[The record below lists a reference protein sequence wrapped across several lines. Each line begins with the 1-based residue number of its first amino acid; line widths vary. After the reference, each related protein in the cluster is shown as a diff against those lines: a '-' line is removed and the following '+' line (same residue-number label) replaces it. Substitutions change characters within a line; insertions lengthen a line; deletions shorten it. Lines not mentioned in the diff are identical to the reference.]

1 MRFALVTDVHFGPA
15 AYFEGRLRKLSHE
28 AGRLLA
34 DFVER
39 MNEHAHPDL
48 VVNLGDAIED
58 ESPATDRERY
68 ADFLS
73 VLSRL
78 DAPVLHVAG
87 NHDSVHLD
95 DDALR
100 ALWQH
105 TGPLHYSRDVEGM
118 HFAVLRSEET
128 KDVAVHLPAEQID
141 WLTADLSATA
151 LPAIVLVHHPASDQ
165 SLEGNR
171 WFENAP
177 HICRIAER
185 RKLRAAIEASGK
197 VLAVFNGHAHWNHV
211 DVIAGIPYITLQS
224 LVENLD
230 DDAPGRAAAAYAVC
244 DLDDSK
250 LRIHIGGE
258 EVLDLEFQRP

>member
-15 AYFEGRLRKLSHE
+15 ASFEGRLRKLSHE
-28 AGRLLA
+28 AAPLLG

-39 MNEHAHPDL
+39 MNRTARPEL

-58 ESPATDRERY
+58 ESPAADRQRY
-68 ADFLS
+68 QQFLA

-78 DAPVLHVAG
+78 EAPVLHVAG
-87 NHDSVHLD
+87 NHDSIHLD

-100 ALWQH
+100 ALWH
-105 TGPLHYSRDVEGM
+105 HEGPLYYSRDIAGV
-118 HFAVLRSEET
+118 HFAVLCTEET
-128 KDVAVHLPAEQID
+128 KDVAVHLPAPQLE
-141 WLTADLSATA
+141 WLAADLAASST
-151 LPAIVLVHHPASDQ
+151 PAIVLTHHPASDQ

-171 WFENAP
+171 WFEKAP

-185 RKLRAAIEASGK
+185 RALRRVIEQSGK

-244 DLDDSK
+244 DVDGDR
-250 LRIHIGGE
+250 LRVHIGGE
-258 EVLDLEFQRP
+258 HELGLEFQRR